1 MLAIFFSFFFLR
13 FPFKLQSVVI
23 NIPDGWVLCVSN
35 VGICR
40 RVYNILEISAHGT
53 IRHRAFEHIHRA
65 SASERSAGLLR
76 QTLVDS
82 VKALSLRF
90 QGNFAKR
97 CFICLVYIAISLI
110 KIYLRRYVTMYSL
123 ISKLETK
130 FRSMF
135 MHRKIR
141 HFFSSF
147 D

>member
-1 MLAIFFSFFFLR
+1 MVGCCVFQTSESVEEFTTSWKFPRMERYVIEPSSIF
-13 FPFKLQSVVI
+13 I
-23 NIPDGWVLCVSN
+23 G
-35 VGICR
+35 
-40 RVYNILEISAHGT
+40 H
-53 IRHRAFEHIHRA
+53 
-65 SASERSAGLLR
+65 LR
-76 QTLVDS
+76 QNARLVYYVRRLLTRS
-82 VKALSLRF
+82 KALSLRF